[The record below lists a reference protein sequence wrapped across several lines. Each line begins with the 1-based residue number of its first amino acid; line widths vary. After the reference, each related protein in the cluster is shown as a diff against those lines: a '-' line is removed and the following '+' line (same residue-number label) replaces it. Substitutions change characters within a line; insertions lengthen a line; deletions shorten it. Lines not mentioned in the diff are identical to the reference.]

1 MAKKAVASFKL
12 SGQNKNLV
20 KVVRMVKSEKTG
32 AYEFKE
38 EMVNSDYLKDYFAK
52 K

>member
-1 MAKKAVASFKL
+1 MAKKAVASFK
-12 SGQNKNLV
+12 SGDQNKNFV
-20 KVVRMVKSEKTG
+20 KVIRMVKSEKTG

-38 EMVNSDYLKDYFAK
+38 EMVGSEYVKDYLSK

>member
-1 MAKKAVASFKL
+1 MAKKAVATFKK
-12 SGQNKNLV
+12 GGTGKDFA
-20 KVVRMVKSEKTG
+20 KVIRMVKSDKSG

-38 EMVNSDYLKDYFAK
+38 EMIGIDFVKEYLTK

>member
-1 MAKKAVASFKL
+1 MAKKAVASFKTG
-12 SGQNKNLV
+12 GQTKNFV
-20 KVVRMVKSEKTG
+20 KVIRMVKSDKSG

-38 EMVNSDYLKDYFAK
+38 EMIGADFVKDYLSK